1 MRIEKG
7 DFNYK
12 DTRYSVHYAVVGE
25 KKYYFKSINDDK
37 KLLNGNRIVSLE
49 LLDVIDSDI
58 SSCNFGIINSDGV
71 EIIECNNKN
80 IFQINDFLLFIEPSS
95 VKSDFIL
102 KNIESKNNPELL
114 KNIVNYNNKIIS
126 LLKEKVG
133 EDGKIIFADPYSE
146 ITVID
151 TDGNNLVEN
160 KYYSYVAL
168 SSDFIYFISFDKPEE
183 INGFAIKY
191 TDSKKDINENVN
203 NVLDDSIGSVEDEL
217 RAKIK
222 EFEEKCDV
230 QTKLIGEYSEKIVQ
244 LTAKIQNLEEK
255 LSNPVAKIVK
265 VLDVDDKH

>member
-1 MRIEKG
+1 MSNKG
-7 DFNYK
+7 KYN
-12 DTRYSVHYAVVGE
+12 RYLFL
-25 KKYYFKSINDDK
+25 KKMNRKSI
-37 KLLNGNRIVSLE
+37 
-49 LLDVIDSDI
+49 
-58 SSCNFGIINSDGV
+58 
-71 EIIECNNKN
+71 
-80 IFQINDFLLFIEPSS
+80 
-95 VKSDFIL
+95 IL
-102 KNIESKNNPELL
+102 IK
-114 KNIVNYNNKIIS
+114 
-126 LLKEKVG
+126 
-133 EDGKIIFADPYSE
+133 GK
-146 ITVID
+146 
-151 TDGNNLVEN
+151 N